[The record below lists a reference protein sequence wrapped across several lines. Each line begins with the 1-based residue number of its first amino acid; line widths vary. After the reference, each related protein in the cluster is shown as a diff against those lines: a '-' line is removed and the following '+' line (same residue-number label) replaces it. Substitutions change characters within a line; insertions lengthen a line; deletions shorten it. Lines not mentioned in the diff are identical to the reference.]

1 MNRIKKNPVG
11 FPGFSKNVQVLNK
24 ADNNTKAIVNH
35 SASVQR
41 QRVLQFLKE
50 KGSATTID
58 FRTGVDVLHPAARIM
73 ELRKRGYRIVMT
85 WDYAEN
91 PGGTT
96 HRIGRYT
103 LMPGKHQEAV

>member
-1 MNRIKKNPVG
+1 MVKKKNPVTT
-11 FPGFSKNVQVLNK
+11 PGLSKNVLK
-24 ADNNTKAIVNH
+24 SNNSNFIISKKINH
-35 SASVQR
+35 SAKAQR

-50 KGSATTID
+50 NGSATTID
-58 FRTGVDVLHPAARIM
+58 FRTGIDVLHPAARIM
-73 ELRKRGYRIVMT
+73 ELRKRGFNIVTT

-103 LMPGKHQEAV
+103 LMSDKRETV